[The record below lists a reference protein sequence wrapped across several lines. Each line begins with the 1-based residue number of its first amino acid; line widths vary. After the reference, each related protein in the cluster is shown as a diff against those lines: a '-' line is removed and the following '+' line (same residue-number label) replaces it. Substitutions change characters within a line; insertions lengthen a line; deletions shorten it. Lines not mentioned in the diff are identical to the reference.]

1 MRIGIKNTA
10 AGGYSL
16 LEMLMVTAVIAV
28 GLNLCASLAS
38 TGARMTALNTL
49 ALDRLQGL
57 TELQSQFA
65 EAVRE
70 AMAVVPEVGEHR
82 TGPDKVVL
90 ALPPLEGR
98 NRWMVLGDLNGQGRM
113 MKGMVSE
120 GPEGLQ
126 FESGSSFGPPLAS
139 ILFSLSKV
147 PMESIRLISLDV
159 IVKQERG
166 ERSVEAPPH
175 RFMAALRGL

>member
-1 MRIGIKNTA
+1 MRIGTNNA
-10 AGGYSL
+10 ASGGYSL

-28 GLNLCASLAS
+28 GFNLCASLAS
-38 TGARMTALNTL
+38 TGARMTALNSL

-57 TELQSQFA
+57 AELQSQFA

-70 AMAVVPEVGEHR
+70 AVAVVPNVGEHR

-90 ALPPLEGR
+90 TLPPSEGR

-113 MKGMVSE
+113 MKGIVSE
-120 GPEGLQ
+120 GPGGLQ
-126 FESGSSFGPPLAS
+126 IESGSSFGPPLAS
-139 ILFSLSKV
+139 LRFSLPKV
-147 PMESIRLISLDV
+147 PVESIRLISLDV

-166 ERSVEAPPH
+166 ERPVEGPPH